1 LLEVVARTVS
11 RGGGAEAAWVG
22 WATTA
27 GNASYGTV
35 DYQIDCVARGLMYSQ
50 LIFRAER
57 QQKIPKKGHK
67 LLKFPKRLE
76 PHPVREY
83 THTVAVPER
92 PLLS

>member
-1 LLEVVARTVS
+1 M
-11 RGGGAEAAWVG
+11 
-22 WATTA
+22 
-27 GNASYGTV
+27 
-35 DYQIDCVARGLMYSQ
+35 DYRIECVARGLMYSQ

-83 THTVAVPER
+83 TQTVACKTPALTAR
-92 PLLS
+92 ADQTPQG

>member
-1 LLEVVARTVS
+1 MGEC
-11 RGGGAEAAWVG
+11 
-22 WATTA
+22 TA
-27 GNASYGTV
+27 GNVSYGTV
-35 DYQIDCVARGLMYSQ
+35 DYQIDCVARGLMFSQ

-83 THTVAVPER
+83 THGR
-92 PLLS
+92 PFCRLQLSSEGSKKPQG